1 VFYADNIIIM
11 INLFFFLKFKTQL
24 RRTQPDIVNQIDE
37 SLVRAITDAGGK
49 ITGNRYVISAELNEE
64 TIGIWLDLYILIENL
79 KKNVEASSELFGYSL
94 VISGDLPL
102 TPEALCR
109 FLANGKGG
117 VFMDTKTIQKFIPY
131 ASFEKPSQWGG
142 GRKAHKYGS
151 DGFCRVKE
159 LRVFKPSLKI
169 DFDLQ
174 NDVALLFEKYH
185 DKNVLITGKVFSQ
198 IRSGLYAFNKKIN
211 GDFPVLSICFGSIG
225 LGALVDAWSLSL
237 RSLCAN
243 QPTEELDNMW
253 ELLFRERIRDEVSD
267 FTVRTV
273 KRFLTMLLDCYIN
286 AAQKKK
292 RTPVLALENI
302 HLAGKKVVN
311 LLLYVLNEINSEKK
325 EKLVILGTADD
336 EILSEK
342 IRDWEGVFDKIEIID
357 NKKYKPLYIP
367 RLTTEL
373 WEIIYAVSL
382 FGRYFSPELFQR
394 LFEEE
399 EKNPVMISRAF
410 SILNTLGVIDNP
422 REPWPLNKFYED
434 RSRKVLGDKTV
445 LIKAMVSRRLLSWA
459 GKRNIN
465 PCFRLL
471 TTIFSLEGA
480 NQIDDLLLLK
490 SITSDIV
497 SETTSGLEMALKN
510 GHLEELVSEQRAA
523 AIRYI
528 FNTSKAL
535 YTGKE
540 HDIDKVFMEQTV
552 DGKVGGFD
560 DFPVLKAQIIVNFCG
575 YYLGRRDINMAV
587 EKAKEAIILGQ
598 SKNNFCL
605 PQAYRLFSLACLS
618 KQQTT
623 ETIEYLNFALANA
636 EKTGNYHEMGIT
648 SYYAAASQFLYGDI
662 FKASQLAKK
671 SVEQS
676 IAAGRPDWADR
687 SRFLEGRVNFE
698 LGYYKEAHD
707 IFDAL
712 RKNPYGSNTREKD
725 SLFAA
730 WIYRTKIYSQD
741 TAVTK
746 PRPANH
752 DADLFEIEAAYL
764 EGNYQKAAALSGVLN
779 NPFSKDNFLYTE
791 QPNWSSGFAQCE
803 HLYFTHGEVQ
813 DRMICL
819 FNSLS
824 LSHLSNDTDAVQ
836 KLQRIL
842 RDERL
847 CEMDPWDAFYFFAK
861 YLILKQTGSSLV
873 DMSTAVSMAFKRLQR
888 RASRIDDIETRR
900 QYLNGSRWN
909 RELYLAAKEFKLI

>member
-1 VFYADNIIIM
+1 M

-24 RRTQPDIVNQIDE
+24 RRTQPDIIHKIDE
-37 SLVRAITDAGGK
+37 SLTRSITDAGGK
-49 ITGNRYVISAELNEE
+49 ITGNKSLISAEINEE
-64 TIGIWLDLYILIENL
+64 TIGIWLDLYILIETL
-79 KKNVEASSELFGYSL
+79 KKNIEASPELFGYSL
-94 VISGDLPL
+94 VICSDAPN

-109 FLANGKGG
+109 FLANGTGG
-117 VFMDTKTIQKFIPY
+117 FFMDTKTIQKFIPY
-131 ASFEKPSQWGG
+131 ASFEKPSQWNGG
-142 GRKAHKYGS
+142 KKNYKYGS
-151 DGFCRVKE
+151 DGFCRIKE
-159 LRVFKPSLKI
+159 LRVFKPSFNI
-169 DFDLQ
+169 DNELQ
-174 NDVALLFEKYH
+174 NDVALLFEQYQ
-185 DKNVLITGKVFSQ
+185 DKKVLITGKILSQ
-198 IRSGLYAFNKKIN
+198 IRSGLYAYNKKIN

-225 LGALVDAWSLSL
+225 LGSLVDSWSLNI
-237 RSLCAN
+237 RSLSAEHS
-243 QPTEELDNMW
+243 TEELDSLW
-253 ELLFRERIRDEVSD
+253 ELLFRERIRDEISD
-267 FTVRTV
+267 FIVRNV
-273 KRFLTMLLDCYIN
+273 KRFLILLINYYIN

-292 RTPVLALENI
+292 RVPVLALENI

-311 LLLYVLNEINSEKK
+311 LLLEAIKEIDDEKK
-325 EKLVILGTADD
+325 ENLLILGTADD

-342 IRDWEGVFDKIEIID
+342 VRHWEGVFDKIEIID
-357 NKKYKPLYIP
+357 GKKYKPVYIP

-373 WEIIYAVSL
+373 WEIIYAISL

-399 EKNPVMISRAF
+399 EKNPIMISKSF

-422 REPWPLNKFYED
+422 REPWPINKFYED
-434 RSRKVLGDKTV
+434 HSRRVLGEKTNF
-445 LIKAMVSRRLLSWA
+445 IKSMVSRRLLNWA
-459 GKRNIN
+459 SKRNIT

-471 TTIFSLEGA
+471 TIIYGLEGS

-497 SETTSGLEMALKN
+497 SETTSGLELALKN
-510 GHLEELVSEQRAA
+510 GHMEELVSEQRAA

-528 FNTSKAL
+528 FKTSKAL

-552 DGKVGGFD
+552 DRKGSDFD

-575 YYLGRRDINMAV
+575 YYLGRRDIAMAV

-623 ETIEYLNFALANA
+623 ETIEYLNFALSNA

-648 SYYAAASQFLYGDI
+648 SYYAAASLFLYGDV
-662 FKASQLAKK
+662 FKALQLTKK
-671 SVEQS
+671 SVEQA

-687 SRFLEGRVNFE
+687 SRFLEGRINFE
-698 LGYYKEAHD
+698 LGYYKEALD
-707 IFDAL
+707 TFEKL
-712 RKNPYGSNTREKD
+712 RSNPYGSNTEEKD

-730 WIYRTKIYSQD
+730 WIYRAKIYLQD
-741 TAVTK
+741 SSVQK
-746 PRPANH
+746 PKPASH

-764 EGNYQKAAALSGVLN
+764 EGNYQKAVELSGALN

-803 HLYFTHGEVQ
+803 HLYFTHGEIQ

-824 LSHLSNDTDAVQ
+824 LSFLSGDTDAVQ

-847 CEMDPWDAFYFFAK
+847 CEMDPWDAFYFYAK
-861 YLILKQTGSSLV
+861 YLILRQTDSSLV
-873 DMSTAVSMAFKRLQR
+873 DKSTAVSMAFKRLQR
-888 RASRIDDIETRR
+888 RASRIEDIETRR
-900 QYLNGSRWN
+900 QYLKGPRWN
-909 RELYLAAKEFKLI
+909 RELYLTAKEFKLI

>member
-1 VFYADNIIIM
+1 M

-37 SLVRAITDAGGK
+37 SLTRSILDAGGQ
-49 ITGNRYVISAELNEE
+49 ITGSRSIISAELSEE

-79 KKNVEASSELFGYSL
+79 KKNVEASPELFGYSL
-94 VISGDLPL
+94 VISADAPY

-109 FLANGKGG
+109 FLANGTGG
-117 VFMDTKTIQKFIPY
+117 VYMDTKTIQKFIPY

-142 GRKAHKYGS
+142 GKKGHKYGS
-151 DGFCRVKE
+151 DGFCRIKE
-159 LRVFKPSLKI
+159 LRVFKPSPNI
-169 DFDLQ
+169 DYELQ
-174 NDVALLFEKYH
+174 NDVTSALENYQ
-185 DKNVLITGKVFSQ
+185 DKNTLVTGKVSSQ
-198 IRSGLYAFNKKIN
+198 IRNGLYAYNKKNN
-211 GDFPVLSICFGSIG
+211 GNFPILSFCFGSIG
-225 LGALVDAWSLSL
+225 LGALVDAWSQRI
-237 RSLCAN
+237 RSLSGD
-243 QPTEELDNMW
+243 QHTEELDSLW

-267 FTVRTV
+267 FIVRTV
-273 KRFLTMLLDCYIN
+273 KRFLILLLEFYIN

-292 RTPVLALENI
+292 RIPVLALENI
-302 HLAGKKVVN
+302 HLAGKRVVI
-311 LLLYVLNEINSEKK
+311 LLLEALNEIDEGKR
-325 EKLVILGTADD
+325 EKLLILGTADD
-336 EILSEK
+336 EILTEK
-342 IRDWEGVFDKIEIID
+342 IRFWEGVFDKIEIMD
-357 NKKYKPLYIP
+357 DKKYKPLYVP
-367 RLTTEL
+367 RLTMEL

-399 EKNPVMISRAF
+399 EKNPVMISKAF

-422 REPWPLNKFYED
+422 REPWPLNKFYEE
-434 RSRKVLGDKTV
+434 RSRKVLGDKAN
-445 LIKAMVSRRLLSWA
+445 LIKAMVSRRLLNWA
-459 GKRNIN
+459 SKRNIN

-471 TTIFSLEGA
+471 TIIFGLEGA
-480 NQIDDLLLLK
+480 SHIDDLLLLK

-497 SETTSGLEMALKN
+497 SETTSGLELALKN
-510 GHLEELVSEQRAA
+510 GHLEELVSEQRAS

-528 FNTSKAL
+528 FKTSRAL
-535 YTGKE
+535 YTGRE

-552 DGKVGGFD
+552 DGKGGSFD
-560 DFPVLKAQIIVNFCG
+560 DFPVLKAQIIVNLCG

-623 ETIEYLNFALANA
+623 ETIEYLNFALSNA

-648 SYYAAASQFLYGDI
+648 SYYAAASLFLYGDV
-662 FKASQLAKK
+662 FKALQLAKK

-687 SRFLEGRVNFE
+687 SRFLEGRINFE
-698 LGYYKEAHD
+698 LGYYKVAHD
-707 IFDAL
+707 IFDVL
-712 RKNPYGSNTREKD
+712 RKNPYGNNTKEKEG
-725 SLFAA
+725 LFAA
-730 WIYRTKIYSQD
+730 WIYRAKIYLQD
-741 TAVTK
+741 ANAKK
-746 PRPANH
+746 PDLVSH

-764 EGNYQKAAALSGVLN
+764 EGNYQKAVELSGVLN
-779 NPFSKDNFLYTE
+779 NPFSNDNFLYTE

-803 HLYFTHGEVQ
+803 HLYFTHGEIQ

-824 LSHLSNDTDAVQ
+824 LSYLSSDTDAVQ

-847 CEMDPWDAFYFFAK
+847 CEMDPWDAFYFYAK

-873 DMSTAVSMAFKRLQR
+873 DKSTAVSMAFKRMQR

-900 QYLNGSRWN
+900 QYLKGPRWN
-909 RELYLAAKEFKLI
+909 RELYNTAKEFKLI

>member
-1 VFYADNIIIM
+1 M

-24 RRTQPDIVNQIDE
+24 SRTQPDIVRQVDE
-37 SLVRAITDAGGK
+37 SLIRSITDAGGK
-49 ITGNRYVISAELNEE
+49 ITGNRSVISAVLNEE

-79 KKNVEASSELFGYSL
+79 KKNIEASPEFFGYSL
-94 VISGDLPL
+94 VIACEIPN

-109 FLANGKGG
+109 FLSNSKGG
-117 VFMDTKTIQKFIPY
+117 VFMDTKSIEKFIPY
-131 ASFEKPSQWGG
+131 ASFEKPSQWVGG
-142 GRKAHKYGS
+142 KKVHKYGS
-151 DGFCRVKE
+151 DSFCRVKE
-159 LRVFKPSLKI
+159 LRVFKPSLNI

-174 NDVALLFEKYH
+174 NDVALIFERYR
-185 DKNVLITGKVFSQ
+185 DKNVLVTGKVISQ
-198 IRSGLYAFNKKIN
+198 IRGGLYAYNKKIN

-225 LGALVDAWSLSL
+225 LGALVDAWSLGL
-237 RSLCAN
+237 RSLYAE
-243 QPTEELDNMW
+243 QSAEELDSLW

-267 FTVRTV
+267 FIVRSV
-273 KRFLTMLLDCYIN
+273 KRFLSLLLDYYIN

-292 RTPVLALENI
+292 RTPILALENI
-302 HLAGKKVVN
+302 HLAGKRVVK
-311 LLLYVLNEINSEKK
+311 LLLNVLNEINSEKK
-325 EKLVILGTADD
+325 EKLLILGTADD

-342 IRDWEGVFDKIEIID
+342 IRHWEDIFDKIEITD
-357 NKKYKPLYIP
+357 SKKYKPLYIP

-399 EKNPVMISRAF
+399 EKNPAMISKAF
-410 SILNTLGVIDNP
+410 FILNTLGVIDNP

-434 RSRKVLGDKTV
+434 RSRRVLGEKTV
-445 LIKAMVSRRLLSWA
+445 FIKAMVSRRLLNWA
-459 GKRNIN
+459 NKRNIN

-471 TTIFSLEGA
+471 TTISGLEGA

-497 SETTSGLEMALKN
+497 NETTSGLEMAIKN
-510 GHLEELVSEQRAA
+510 GHLEALVSEQRAA

-528 FNTSKAL
+528 FKTSKAL

-540 HDIDKVFMEQTV
+540 HDIDKVFLEQTV
-552 DGKVGGFD
+552 DGKGGFD

-575 YYLGRRDINMAV
+575 YYLGRRNINMAV
-587 EKAKEAIILGQ
+587 EKAKEAIMLGQ

-605 PQAYRLFSLACLS
+605 PQAYRLFSLTSLS

-662 FKASQLAKK
+662 YKASQLAKK

-698 LGYYKEAHD
+698 LGYYNEAHD

-712 RKNPYGSNTREKD
+712 RKNPYGNNTEEKD

-730 WIYRTKIYSQD
+730 WIYRAKIYLQD
-741 TAVTK
+741 KSVCK
-746 PRPANH
+746 PKPASH
-752 DADLFEIEAAYL
+752 DADLFEIEAAYF
-764 EGNYQKAAALSGVLN
+764 EGDYQKAAALSGVLN
-779 NPFSKDNFLYTE
+779 NPFSKDDFLYTE

-803 HLYFTHGEVQ
+803 HLYFTHGEIQ

-819 FNSLS
+819 FNSLA
-824 LSHLSNDTDAVQ
+824 LSHLSNDTDAIQ

>member
-1 VFYADNIIIM
+1 M

-24 RRTQPDIVNQIDE
+24 HRTQPDIVRQVDE
-37 SLVRAITDAGGK
+37 SLIRAITDAGGK
-49 ITGNRYVISAELNEE
+49 ITGNRSVVSAVLNEE

-79 KKNVEASSELFGYSL
+79 KKNIEASSEFFGYSL
-94 VISGDLPL
+94 VISGDLPNI
-102 TPEALCR
+102 PEALCR
-109 FLANGKGG
+109 FLANGTGG
-117 VFMDTKTIQKFIPY
+117 VFMDTKTIEKFIPY
-131 ASFEKPSQWGG
+131 ASFEKSSQWGSG
-142 GRKAHKYGS
+142 KKAHKYGS
-151 DGFCRVKE
+151 DGFCKIKE
-159 LRVFKPSLKI
+159 LRVFKPSANI
-169 DFDLQ
+169 DSELQ
-174 NDVALLFEKYH
+174 NDVTLIFERYQN
-185 DKNVLITGKVFSQ
+185 KNVLVTGKVFSQ
-198 IRSGLYAFNKKIN
+198 IRSGLYKYCKKIN

-225 LGALVDAWSLSL
+225 LGALVDVWSQRIRSLS
-237 RSLCAN
+237 AE
-243 QPTEELDNMW
+243 QPTEELDRLW

-267 FTVRTV
+267 FIVRTV
-273 KRFLTMLLDCYIN
+273 KRFLSLLLDYYIY

-292 RTPVLALENI
+292 RTPILALENI
-302 HLAGKKVVN
+302 HLAGKRVVN
-311 LLLYVLNEINSEKK
+311 LLLDALNEKK
-325 EKLVILGTADD
+325 EKLLILGTADD
-336 EILSEK
+336 DILSEK
-342 IRDWEGVFDKIEIID
+342 IRYWEGVFDKIEIID
-357 NKKYKPLYIP
+357 SKKYKPLYIP

-399 EKNPVMISRAF
+399 EKNPVMISKAF

-434 RSRKVLGDKTV
+434 RSRRVLGDKTNF
-445 LIKAMVSRRLLSWA
+445 IKAMISRRLLNWA
-459 GKRNIN
+459 SKRNIN

-471 TTIFSLEGA
+471 TIIFGLEGA
-480 NQIDDLLLLK
+480 NNIDDLLLLK

-497 SETTSGLEMALKN
+497 SETTSGLELALRN

-528 FNTSKAL
+528 FKTSRAL

-540 HDIDKVFMEQTV
+540 HDIDKVFLEQTV
-552 DGKVGGFD
+552 DGKGSGFD

-575 YYLGRRDINMAV
+575 YYLGRRNITMAV
-587 EKAKEAIILGQ
+587 EKAKEAIMLGQ

-618 KQQTT
+618 KQQTP

-648 SYYAAASQFLYGDI
+648 SYYAAASQFLYGDV

-698 LGYYKEAHD
+698 LGHYKRALD
-707 IFDAL
+707 IFEEL
-712 RKNPYGSNTREKD
+712 RKNPYGSNTEEKD

-730 WIYRTKIYSQD
+730 WIYRAKIYLLD
-741 TAVTK
+741 TDVSK
-746 PRPANH
+746 PKPASH

-764 EGNYQKAAALSGVLN
+764 EGDYQKAAALSGVLN

-803 HLYFTHGEVQ
+803 HLYFTHGEIQ

-824 LSHLSNDTDAVQ
+824 LSYLSSDADAVQ

-847 CEMDPWDAFYFFAK
+847 CEMDPWDAFYFYAK

-900 QYLNGSRWN
+900 QYLKGPRWN
-909 RELYLAAKEFKLI
+909 RELYHAAKEFKLI

>member
-1 VFYADNIIIM
+1 M
-11 INLFFFLKFKTQL
+11 ISLFFFLKFKTQL
-24 RRTQPDIVNQIDE
+24 RRTQPDIVRQIDE
-37 SLVRAITDAGGK
+37 SLIRSITDAGGK
-49 ITGNRYVISAELNEE
+49 ITGNKAVISAELNEE
-64 TIGIWLDLYILIENL
+64 AIGIWLDLYILIENL
-79 KKNVEASSELFGYSL
+79 KKSVDASPELFGFSL
-94 VISGDLPL
+94 VICGEIPN

-117 VFMDTKTIQKFIPY
+117 VFMDTKTIVKFIPY
-131 ASFEKPSQWGG
+131 ASFEKPSQWSSV
-142 GRKAHKYGS
+142 KKVHKYGS
-151 DGFCRVKE
+151 DGFCRIKG
-159 LRVFKPSLKI
+159 LRVFKPSVNI
-169 DFDLQ
+169 DLEIQ
-174 NDVALLFEKYH
+174 NDVAQIYEKYQ
-185 DKNVLITGKVFSQ
+185 DKNVLVTGKVFSE
-198 IRSGLYAFNKKIN
+198 IRSGLYAYNKKIN

-225 LGALVDAWSLSL
+225 LGALVDAWSQRI
-237 RSLCAN
+237 RSLSGD
-243 QPTEELDNMW
+243 QHTEELDSLW

-267 FTVRTV
+267 FIVRTI
-273 KRFLTMLLDCYIN
+273 KRFLSLLLEYYIN

-292 RTPVLALENI
+292 HIPVLALENL

-311 LLLYVLNEINSEKK
+311 LLIEALKEIDGEKK
-325 EKLVILGTADD
+325 EKLIIMGTADE
-336 EILSEK
+336 EIMTEK
-342 IRDWEGVFDKIEIID
+342 IRHWEGVFDKIEVLD
-357 NKKYKPLYIP
+357 SAKYKQIYIP
-367 RLTTEL
+367 RLTIEL

-399 EKNPVMISRAF
+399 EKNPVMISKAF

-434 RSRKVLGDKTV
+434 RSRRVLGEKTN
-445 LIKAMVSRRLLSWA
+445 LIKAMVSRRLLNWA
-459 GKRNIN
+459 SKRNIN

-471 TTIFSLEGA
+471 TIIFGLEGA
-480 NQIDDLLLLK
+480 SHIDDLLLLK

-497 SETTSGLEMALKN
+497 SETTSGLELALKN

-528 FNTSKAL
+528 FKTSRAL

-552 DGKVGGFD
+552 DGKGSTFD

-575 YYLGRRDINMAV
+575 YYLGRRDIAMAV

-623 ETIEYLNFALANA
+623 ETIEYLNFALSNA

-648 SYYAAASQFLYGDI
+648 SYYAAASLFLYGDV
-662 FKASQLAKK
+662 FKALQLAKK

-687 SRFLEGRVNFE
+687 SRFLEGRVKFE
-698 LGYYKEAHD
+698 LGYYKEALD
-707 IFDAL
+707 IFEAL
-712 RKNPYGSNTREKD
+712 RNNPYGSNSEDKD

-730 WIYRTKIYSQD
+730 WIYRAKIYLQD
-741 TAVTK
+741 TGVQK
-746 PRPANH
+746 PKPASH
-752 DADLFEIEAAYL
+752 DANLFEIEAAYL
-764 EGNYQKAAALSGVLN
+764 EGNYQKAAELSGVLN

-803 HLYFTHGEVQ
+803 HLYFTHGEIQ

-824 LSHLSNDTDAVQ
+824 LSYLSSDTDVVQ

-847 CEMDPWDAFYFFAK
+847 CEMDPWDAFYFYAK
-861 YLILKQTGSSLV
+861 YLILKQTDSSLV
-873 DMSTAVSMAFKRLQR
+873 DKSTAVSMAFKRLQR

-900 QYLNGSRWN
+900 QYLKGPRWN
-909 RELYLAAKEFKLI
+909 RELYLTAKEYKLI

>member
-1 VFYADNIIIM
+1 M

-24 RRTQPDIVNQIDE
+24 RRTQPDIIQKIDE
-37 SLVRAITDAGGK
+37 SLTRSITDAGGK
-49 ITGNRYVISAELNEE
+49 ITGNKSIISAEINEE
-64 TIGIWLDLYILIENL
+64 TIGIWLDLYILIETL
-79 KKNVEASSELFGYSL
+79 KKNIEASPELFGYSL
-94 VISGDLPL
+94 VICSDVPN

-109 FLANGKGG
+109 FLANGTGG

-131 ASFEKPSQWGG
+131 ASFEKPSQWNSV
-142 GRKAHKYGS
+142 KKNYKYGS
-151 DGFCRVKE
+151 DGFCKIKE
-159 LRVFKPSLKI
+159 LRVFKLPLNI
-169 DFDLQ
+169 DNDLQ
-174 NDVALLFEKYH
+174 NDVVLLFEQYQ
-185 DKNVLITGKVFSQ
+185 DKKVLITGKILSQ
-198 IRSGLYAFNKKIN
+198 IRSGLYAYNKKIN

-225 LGALVDAWSLSL
+225 LGALVDSWSLNI
-237 RSLCAN
+237 RSLSAE
-243 QPTEELDNMW
+243 QSTEELDSLW

-267 FTVRTV
+267 FIVRNV
-273 KRFLTMLLDCYIN
+273 KRYLTLLLNYYIS

-292 RTPVLALENI
+292 RVPVLALENI

-311 LLLYVLNEINSEKK
+311 LILESLNELDDEKK
-325 EKLVILGTADD
+325 EKLLILGTADD
-336 EILSEK
+336 GFLSEK
-342 IRDWEGVFDKIEIID
+342 IRHWEGVFDKIEIID
-357 NKKYKPLYIP
+357 AKKYKPLYIP

-399 EKNPVMISRAF
+399 EKNPVMISKAF

-422 REPWPLNKFYED
+422 REPWPLNKIYED
-434 RSRKVLGDKTV
+434 HSRRVLGEKTNF
-445 LIKAMVSRRLLSWA
+445 IKAMVSRRLLNWA
-459 GKRNIN
+459 GKRNIT

-471 TTIFSLEGA
+471 TIIYGLEGA

-497 SETTSGLEMALKN
+497 SETTSGMELALKN
-510 GHLEELVSEQRAA
+510 GHMEELVSEQRAA

-528 FNTSKAL
+528 FKTSRAL

-552 DGKVGGFD
+552 DRKGSDFD
-560 DFPVLKAQIIVNFCG
+560 GFPVLKAQIIVNFCG
-575 YYLGRRDINMAV
+575 YYLGRRDIAMAV

-623 ETIEYLNFALANA
+623 ETIEYLNFALSNA

-648 SYYAAASQFLYGDI
+648 SYYAAASLFLYGDV
-662 FKASQLAKK
+662 FKALQLAKK

-676 IAAGRPDWADR
+676 ISAGRPDWADR

-698 LGYYKEAHD
+698 LGYYKEALD
-707 IFDAL
+707 IFEKL
-712 RKNPYGSNTREKD
+712 QSNPYGGNTGEKD
-725 SLFAA
+725 CLFAA
-730 WIYRTKIYSQD
+730 WIYRAKIYLQD
-741 TAVTK
+741 PNIQK
-746 PRPANH
+746 PKPASH

-764 EGNYQKAAALSGVLN
+764 EGNYQKAVELSGALN

-803 HLYFTHGEVQ
+803 HLYFTHGEIQ

-824 LSHLSNDTDAVQ
+824 LSFLSNDADAVQ

-847 CEMDPWDAFYFFAK
+847 CEMDPWDAFYFYAK
-861 YLILKQTGSSLV
+861 YIILKQTGSSLV
-873 DMSTAVSMAFKRLQR
+873 DKSTAVSMAFKRLQR
-888 RASRIDDIETRR
+888 RASRIEDIEIRR
-900 QYLNGSRWN
+900 QYLKGPRWN
-909 RELYLAAKEFKLI
+909 RELYLTAKEYKLI

>member
-1 VFYADNIIIM
+1 MV
-11 INLFFFLKFKTQL
+11 NLLFFLKFKTQL
-24 RRTQPDIVNQIDE
+24 RRTQPDIVSQIDE
-37 SLVRAITDAGGK
+37 SLIRSITDAGGK
-49 ITGNRYVISAELNEE
+49 ITLNKSLISAELNEE

-79 KKNVEASSELFGYSL
+79 KKNIEASTELFGYSL
-94 VISGDLPL
+94 VISVNLPNM
-102 TPEALCR
+102 PEALGR

-117 VFMDTKTIQKFIPY
+117 VFMDTKTIEKFIPY

-142 GRKAHKYGS
+142 EKKAYKYGS
-151 DGFCRVKE
+151 DGFCRIKG
-159 LRVFKPSLKI
+159 LRVFKPSPNIDSDLK
-169 DFDLQ
+169 
-174 NDVALLFEKYH
+174 NDVALIFEQNKE
-185 DKNVLITGKVFSQ
+185 KNILISGKFFSQ
-198 IRSGLYAFNKKIN
+198 IRSGLYAYCKKIN
-211 GDFPVLSICFGSIG
+211 GNFPVLSVCFGSIG
-225 LGALVDAWSLSL
+225 LGALVDVWSQRIRSLS
-237 RSLCAN
+237 AE
-243 QPTEELDNMW
+243 QPTEELDRLW

-267 FTVRTV
+267 FIVRTV
-273 KRFLTMLLDCYIN
+273 KRFLSLLLDYYIN
-286 AAQKKK
+286 AAQRKK

-302 HLAGKKVVN
+302 HLAGKMIVN
-311 LLLYVLNEINSEKK
+311 LLLDVLNERK
-325 EKLVILGTADD
+325 EKLLILGTADD

-342 IRDWEGVFDKIEIID
+342 IRHWEGVFDKIEIID
-357 NKKYKPLYIP
+357 SKKYKPLYIP

-399 EKNPVMISRAF
+399 DKNPVMISKAF
-410 SILNTLGVIDNP
+410 SILNALGVIDNP
-422 REPWPLNKFYED
+422 REPWPLNKFYEE
-434 RSRKVLGDKTV
+434 RSRKVLGDKTN
-445 LIKAMVSRRLLSWA
+445 LIKSMVSRRLLNWA
-459 GKRNIN
+459 SKRNIN

-471 TTIFSLEGA
+471 TIIFGLEGG

-497 SETTSGLEMALKN
+497 SETTSGLELALKN
-510 GHLEELVSEQRAA
+510 GNLEELVSDQRAA

-528 FNTSKAL
+528 FKTSRAL

-575 YYLGRRDINMAV
+575 YYLGRRDITMAV
-587 EKAKEAIILGQ
+587 EKAKEAIMLGQ

-618 KQQTT
+618 KQQTA
-623 ETIEYLNFALANA
+623 ETIEYLNFALSNA

-648 SYYAAASQFLYGDI
+648 SYYAAASQFLYGDV
-662 FKASQLAKK
+662 FRASQLAKK

-698 LGYYKEAHD
+698 LGYYKQALD
-707 IFDAL
+707 IFEAL
-712 RKNPYGSNTREKD
+712 RKNPYGSNTEEKD

-730 WIYRTKIYSQD
+730 WIYRAKIYLQD
-741 TAVTK
+741 TSVRK
-746 PRPANH
+746 PEPASH

-764 EGNYQKAAALSGVLN
+764 EGDYQKAAALSGVLN

-803 HLYFTHGEVQ
+803 QLYFTHGEIQ

-819 FNSLS
+819 FNSLA
-824 LSHLSNDTDAVQ
+824 LSHLSSDTDVVQ
-836 KLQRIL
+836 KMQRIL

-847 CEMDPWDAFYFFAK
+847 CEMDPWDAFYFYAK
-861 YLILKQTGSSLV
+861 YLILKQTGSSQV

>member
-1 VFYADNIIIM
+1 M

-24 RRTQPDIVNQIDE
+24 HRTQPDLIRQIDE
-37 SLVRAITDAGGK
+37 SLVRSITDAGGK
-49 ITGNRYVISAELNEE
+49 ITGNKSVISAVLNEE

-79 KKNVEASSELFGYSL
+79 KKSIETSSEFFGYSL
-94 VISGDLPL
+94 VISGDLPYI
-102 TPEALCR
+102 PEALCR

-117 VFMDTKTIQKFIPY
+117 VFMDTKTIEKFIPY
-131 ASFEKPSQWGG
+131 ASFEKPSQWGSG
-142 GRKAHKYGS
+142 KKAHKYGS
-151 DGFCRVKE
+151 DGFCRIKG
-159 LRVFKPSLKI
+159 LRVFKPSLNI
-169 DFDLQ
+169 DSDLQ
-174 NDVALLFEKYH
+174 NDIALTFERH
-185 DKNVLITGKVFSQ
+185 KNKNILITGKVFSQ
-198 IRSGLYAFNKKIN
+198 IRSGLYAFCKKTN
-211 GDFPVLSICFGSIG
+211 GEFPVLSICFGSIG
-225 LGALVDAWSLSL
+225 LGALVDAWSLSI
-237 RSLCAN
+237 RSLSAE
-243 QPTEELDNMW
+243 QHTEELDSLW
-253 ELLFRERIRDEVSD
+253 ELLFRERIRDEISD
-267 FTVRTV
+267 FIVRTV
-273 KRFLTMLLDCYIN
+273 KRFLSLLFDYYIN

-302 HLAGKKVVN
+302 HLAGKRIVN
-311 LLLYVLNEINSEKK
+311 LLLGVLNEKK
-325 EKLVILGTADD
+325 EKLLILGTADD
-336 EILSEK
+336 ELFSEK
-342 IRDWEGVFDKIEIID
+342 IRYWEGVFDKIEIID
-357 NKKYKPLYIP
+357 IKKYKPLYIP
-367 RLTTEL
+367 RLTMEL
-373 WEIIYAVSL
+373 WKIIYAVSL

-410 SILNTLGVIDNP
+410 SILYTLGVIDNP
-422 REPWPLNKFYED
+422 REPWPLNKFYEE
-434 RSRKVLGDKTV
+434 RSRRVLGEKTNF
-445 LIKAMVSRRLLSWA
+445 IKTMVSRRLLHWA

-471 TTIFSLEGA
+471 TIISGLEGA

-497 SETTSGLEMALKN
+497 SETTSGLEAALKN
-510 GHLEELVSEQRAA
+510 GHLEELVSDQRGA

-528 FNTSKAL
+528 FKTSRAL

-552 DGKVGGFD
+552 DGKGGGFD
-560 DFPVLKAQIIVNFCG
+560 EFPVLKAQIIVNFCG
-575 YYLGRRDINMAV
+575 YYLGRRNITMAV
-587 EKAKEAIILGQ
+587 EKAKEAIMLGQ

-648 SYYAAASQFLYGDI
+648 SYYAAASQFLYGDV

-676 IAAGRPDWADR
+676 IAAGRSDWADR

-698 LGYYKEAHD
+698 LGYYEKAHD

-712 RKNPYGSNTREKD
+712 RKNPYGSNTQEKD

-730 WIYRTKIYSQD
+730 WIYRTKIYSLD
-741 TAVTK
+741 SAVSK
-746 PRPANH
+746 PKPANH

-803 HLYFTHGEVQ
+803 HLYFTHGEIQ

-819 FNSLS
+819 FNSLA
-824 LSHLSNDTDAVQ
+824 LSHLSTDADAVQ

-847 CEMDPWDAFYFFAK
+847 CEMDPWDAFYFYAK
-861 YLILKQTGSSLV
+861 YLILKQTGSSQV

-888 RASRIDDIETRR
+888 RASRIDDVETRR

>member
-1 VFYADNIIIM
+1 M

-24 RRTQPDIVNQIDE
+24 RRTQPDIVSQIDE
-37 SLVRAITDAGGK
+37 SLIRSITDAGGK
-49 ITGNRYVISAELNEE
+49 ITGNRSVISAEVNEE

-79 KKNVEASSELFGYSL
+79 RKNIETSFELFGYSL
-94 VISGDLPL
+94 VICADAPN

-117 VFMDTKTIQKFIPY
+117 VFMDTKTIEKFIPY
-131 ASFEKPSQWGG
+131 ASFEKPSQWSVGK
-142 GRKAHKYGS
+142 RAHKYGS
-151 DGFCRVKE
+151 DGFCRIKE
-159 LRVFKPSLKI
+159 LRVFKPSVNVDSDI
-169 DFDLQ
+169 Q
-174 NDVALLFEKYH
+174 NDVALIFEENH
-185 DKNVLITGKVFSQ
+185 EKNILVTGKIFSQ
-198 IRSGLYAFNKKIN
+198 IRGGLYAYNKKIN

-225 LGALVDAWSLSL
+225 LGSLVDAWSQRI
-237 RSLCAN
+237 RSLSGEQN
-243 QPTEELDNMW
+243 TEELDSLW
-253 ELLFRERIRDEVSD
+253 ELLFRERIRDEISD
-267 FTVRTV
+267 FIVRTI
-273 KRFLTMLLDCYIN
+273 KRFLSLLLEYYLG

-292 RTPVLALENI
+292 HIPVLALENI
-302 HLAGKKVVN
+302 HLAGKKVIN
-311 LLLYVLNEINSEKK
+311 LLLDALKKIDSEKK
-325 EKLVILGTADD
+325 ENLIILGTADD
-336 EILSEK
+336 DILAEK
-342 IRDWEGVFDKIEIID
+342 VRNWEGFFDKIEIID
-357 NKKYKPLYIP
+357 NKKYKPMYIP

-382 FGRYFSPELFQR
+382 FGHYFSPELFQR

-399 EKNPVMISRAF
+399 EKNPVMISKAF
-410 SILNTLGVIDNP
+410 SILNTLGIVDNP
-422 REPWPLNKFYED
+422 REPWPLNKFYEE
-434 RSRKVLGDKTV
+434 RSRRVLGEKTNI
-445 LIKAMVSRRLLSWA
+445 IKSMVSRRLLNWA
-459 GKRNIN
+459 SKRNIN

-471 TTIFSLEGA
+471 TIIFGLEGV
-480 NQIDDLLLLK
+480 NQINDLLLLK

-497 SETTSGLEMALKN
+497 SETTSGLELALKN
-510 GHLEELVSEQRAA
+510 GHMEELVSEQRAA

-528 FNTSKAL
+528 FKTSRAL

-552 DGKVGGFD
+552 DGKGGGFD

-575 YYLGRRDINMAV
+575 YYLGRRDIALAV

-623 ETIEYLNFALANA
+623 ETIEYLNFALSNA

-648 SYYAAASQFLYGDI
+648 SYYAAASQFLYGNV
-662 FKASQLAKK
+662 FKALQLAKK

-707 IFDAL
+707 IFDTL
-712 RKNPYGSNTREKD
+712 RKNPYGSNEVEKD
-725 SLFAA
+725 SLLAA
-730 WIYRTKIYSQD
+730 WIYRAKIYLQD
-741 TAVTK
+741 TGVKK
-746 PRPANH
+746 PKQASH

-764 EGNYQKAAALSGVLN
+764 EGNYQRAVELSGALN

-803 HLYFTHGEVQ
+803 HLYFTHGEIQ
-813 DRMICL
+813 DRIICL

-824 LSHLSNDTDAVQ
+824 LSHLSNDTDAEQ

-861 YLILKQTGSSLV
+861 YLILKQTSSSLV
-873 DMSTAVSMAFKRLQR
+873 DKSTAVSMAFKRLQR

-900 QYLNGSRWN
+900 QYLKGPRWN
-909 RELYLAAKEFKLI
+909 RELYNTAKEFKLI

>member
-1 VFYADNIIIM
+1 M
-11 INLFFFLKFKTQL
+11 INLFFFLKFKNQL
-24 RRTQPDIVNQIDE
+24 RRTQPDLVNQIDE
-37 SLVRAITDAGGK
+37 SLIRSITDAGGK
-49 ITGNRYVISAELNEE
+49 ITGNKSVISAVLNEE
-64 TIGIWLDLYILIENL
+64 TIGIWLDMYILIENL
-79 KKNVEASSELFGYSL
+79 KESISASSEFFGYSL
-94 VISGDLPL
+94 VISGDLPN
-102 TPEALCR
+102 TPESLCR
-109 FLANGKGG
+109 FLANGNGG
-117 VFMDTKTIQKFIPY
+117 IFMDTKTIEEFLPY
-131 ASFEKPSQWGG
+131 ASFEKPSQWSS
-142 GRKAHKYGS
+142 GRKSHKYGS
-151 DGFCRVKE
+151 DGFCRIKG
-159 LRVFKPSLKI
+159 LRVFKSSSNI
-169 DFDLQ
+169 DSDLLNDTVLIFEQHQ
-174 NDVALLFEKYH
+174 NE
-185 DKNVLITGKVFSQ
+185 NVLITGKVFSQ
-198 IRSGLYAFNKKIN
+198 ARNGLYAYCKKTNK
-211 GDFPVLSICFGSIG
+211 DFPVLSVCFGSIG
-225 LGALVDAWSLSL
+225 LGSIVDAWSQRI
-237 RSLCAN
+237 RSLSAE
-243 QPTEELDNMW
+243 QPAEELDRLW

-267 FTVRTV
+267 FIIRNV
-273 KRFLTMLLDCYIN
+273 KRFLSLLLDYYIN

-292 RTPVLALENI
+292 RTPILVLENI
-302 HLAGKKVVN
+302 HLAGKKIVN
-311 LLLYVLNEINSEKK
+311 LLLEALNEINSENR
-325 EKLVILGTADD
+325 EKLLILGTADD
-336 EILSEK
+336 EILPEK
-342 IRDWEGVFDKIEIID
+342 TRYWEGIFDKIETMD
-357 NKKYKPLYIP
+357 SKKYKPLYIP
-367 RLTTEL
+367 RLTMEL
-373 WEIIYAVSL
+373 WEIIYAISL

-422 REPWPLNKFYED
+422 REPWPLNKFYEE
-434 RSRKVLGDKTV
+434 RSRRILGDKAN
-445 LIKAMVSRRLLSWA
+445 LIKAMVNRRLLNWA
-459 GKRNIN
+459 NKRNIN

-471 TTIFSLEGA
+471 TVIFGLEGA

-497 SETTSGLEMALKN
+497 SETTSGLELALKN
-510 GHLEELVSEQRAA
+510 GHLEELVSAQRAV

-528 FNTSKAL
+528 FKTSRAL

-552 DGKVGGFD
+552 DGKGGGFD

-575 YYLGRRDINMAV
+575 YYLGRRDIAMAV
-587 EKAKEAIILGQ
+587 EKAKEAIMLGQ

-648 SYYAAASQFLYGDI
+648 SYYAAASQFLYGDV
-662 FKASQLAKK
+662 FKALQLSKK

-687 SRFLEGRVNFE
+687 SRFLEGRVYFE
-698 LGYYKEAHD
+698 LGNYREAQD

-712 RKNPYGSNTREKD
+712 RKNPYGGNTKEKD
-725 SLFAA
+725 SLFEA
-730 WIYRTKIYSQD
+730 WVYRAKIYLRD
-741 TAVTK
+741 TSVSK
-746 PRPANH
+746 PEPASH

-764 EGNYQKAAALSGVLN
+764 EGDYQKAVELSGVLN

-803 HLYFTHGEVQ
+803 HLYFTHGEIQ

-824 LSHLSNDTDAVQ
+824 LSHLSTDTDAVQ
-836 KLQRIL
+836 KMQRIL

-847 CEMDPWDAFYFFAK
+847 CEMDPWDAFYFYAK
-861 YLILKQTGSSLV
+861 YLILKQTGSSQV

-909 RELYLAAKEFKLI
+909 RELYLTAKEFKLI

>member
-1 VFYADNIIIM
+1 M
-11 INLFFFLKFKTQL
+11 INVFFFLKFKTQL
-24 RRTQPDIVNQIDE
+24 RRTQPDIVHQIDE
-37 SLVRAITDAGGK
+37 SLTRSISNAGGQ
-49 ITGNRYVISAELNEE
+49 ITGNRSIISAELSEE

-79 KKNVEASSELFGYSL
+79 KKNIETSPELFGYSL
-94 VISGDLPL
+94 VISGEAPY

-109 FLANGKGG
+109 FLANGTGG
-117 VFMDTKTIQKFIPY
+117 AYMDTKTIQKFIPY

-142 GRKAHKYGS
+142 GKKGHKYGS
-151 DGFCRVKE
+151 EGFCKIKE
-159 LRVFKPSLKI
+159 LRVFKPSPNI
-169 DFDLQ
+169 DYELQ
-174 NDVALLFEKYH
+174 NDVTAVFENYK
-185 DKNVLITGKVFSQ
+185 DKNVLVTGKVSSQ
-198 IRSGLYAFNKKIN
+198 IRNGLYAYNKKNN
-211 GDFPVLSICFGSIG
+211 GDFPVLSFCFGSIG
-225 LGALVDAWSLSL
+225 LGVLVDAWSQRI
-237 RSLCAN
+237 RSLSGD
-243 QPTEELDNMW
+243 QHTEELDSLW

-267 FTVRTV
+267 FIVRTV
-273 KRFLTMLLDCYIN
+273 KRFLILLLEFYIT
-286 AAQKKK
+286 AAQKK
-292 RTPVLALENI
+292 RRVPILALENI
-302 HLAGKKVVN
+302 NLAGKRVVN
-311 LLLYVLNEINSEKK
+311 LLLDALNEIDGAKR
-325 EKLVILGTADD
+325 EKLLILGTADD
-336 EILSEK
+336 EVLSEK
-342 IRDWEGVFDKIEIID
+342 IRYWEGVFDKIEIMD
-357 NKKYKPLYIP
+357 GKKYKPLYVP

-399 EKNPVMISRAF
+399 EKNPVMISKAF

-422 REPWPLNKFYED
+422 REPWPLNKFYEEK
-434 RSRKVLGDKTV
+434 SRKVLGEKAN
-445 LIKAMVSRRLLSWA
+445 LIKAMVSRRLLKWA
-459 GKRNIN
+459 SKRNIN

-471 TTIFSLEGA
+471 TIIYGLEGA
-480 NQIDDLLLLK
+480 SHIDDLLLLK

-497 SETTSGLEMALKN
+497 SETTSGLELALKN
-510 GHLEELVSEQRAA
+510 GHLEELVSEQRAS

-528 FNTSKAL
+528 FKTSRAL
-535 YTGKE
+535 YTGRE

-552 DGKVGGFD
+552 DGKGGSFD
-560 DFPVLKAQIIVNFCG
+560 DFPVLKAQIIVNLCG

-623 ETIEYLNFALANA
+623 ETIEYLNFALSNA

-648 SYYAAASQFLYGDI
+648 SYYASASLFLYGDV
-662 FKASQLAKK
+662 FKALQLAKK

-687 SRFLEGRVNFE
+687 SRFLEGRINFE
-698 LGYYKEAHD
+698 LGYYKVAHD

-712 RKNPYGSNTREKD
+712 RKNPYGNNTKEKEG
-725 SLFAA
+725 LFAA
-730 WIYRTKIYSQD
+730 WIYRAKIYLQE
-741 TAVTK
+741 ANAKK
-746 PRPANH
+746 PDLVSH

-764 EGNYQKAAALSGVLN
+764 EGNYQKAVELSGVLT
-779 NPFSKDNFLYTE
+779 NPFSNDNFLYTE

-803 HLYFTHGEVQ
+803 HLYFTHGEIQ

-824 LSHLSNDTDAVQ
+824 LSFLSSDTDAVQ
-836 KLQRIL
+836 KIQRIL

-847 CEMDPWDAFYFFAK
+847 CEMDPWDAFYFYAK
-861 YLILKQTGSSLV
+861 YIILKQTNSSLV
-873 DMSTAVSMAFKRLQR
+873 DKSTAVSMAFKRMQR

-900 QYLNGSRWN
+900 QYLKGPRWN
-909 RELYLAAKEFKLI
+909 RELYNTAKEFKLI